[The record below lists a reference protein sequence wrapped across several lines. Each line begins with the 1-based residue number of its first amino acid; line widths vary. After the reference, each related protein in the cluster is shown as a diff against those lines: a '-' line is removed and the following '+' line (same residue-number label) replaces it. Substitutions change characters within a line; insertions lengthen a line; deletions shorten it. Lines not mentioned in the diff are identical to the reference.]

1 MFLIN
6 YQFEKMKLTITFL
19 LENINKCSVKLKNMK
34 YKTNFTIILLYKI
47 FSEGIAF
54 KLLKDYLL

>member
-1 MFLIN
+1 
-6 YQFEKMKLTITFL
+6 MKLTITFL
-19 LENINKCSVKLKNMK
+19 FENINKCSVKLKNMK

-54 KLLKDYLL
+54 KLLKDY